1 LARQERPDTSA
12 YNDPEIV
19 LRIPKHHHAGFV
31 LRAQK
36 PERITD
42 LLESYSARFLNDFY
56 ATEPVPDKPS
66 A

>member
-1 LARQERPDTSA
+1 
-12 YNDPEIV
+12 
-19 LRIPKHHHAGFV
+19 
-31 LRAQK
+31 
-36 PERITD
+36 